1 MKKLLSLI
9 FFLCTFSL
17 VVIAQQV
24 DFQKAVNNFKGTKRV
39 TANVTRIDHKAA
51 VAKDDKVTGILTI
64 VSPDKMNISVAE
76 GKEQLDMNGNNFT
89 MVMRGREHKTS
100 SKKDNQFVAFQA
112 VLTAIINGDGSNI
125 ASVPGVTLSQEG
137 DIITV
142 KMDPT
147 VGQAKKKRMMF
158 SSFVVT
164 LDAKKGEMLTLR
176 MNGRGKNYT
185 EYSFSGF
192 VFKK

>member
-1 MKKLLSLI
+1 MKKILSLI
-9 FFLCTFSL
+9 FLLCTFS
-17 VVIAQQV
+17 VVALGQQV
-24 DFQKAVNNFKGTKRV
+24 EFQKAVNNFKGTKRV

-51 VAKDDKVTGILTI
+51 VAKDDEVTGIMTI
-64 VSPDKMNISVAE
+64 VSPDKMNISVAD
-76 GKEQLDMNGNNFT
+76 GKEQLDMNGDNFT
-89 MVMRGREHKTS
+89 MVMRGREHKAS

-112 VLTAIINGDGSNI
+112 VLTAIINGNGSGI
-125 ASVPGVTLSQEG
+125 EAVPGVTLSQEG

-147 VGQAKKKRMMF
+147 IGQAKKKRMMF